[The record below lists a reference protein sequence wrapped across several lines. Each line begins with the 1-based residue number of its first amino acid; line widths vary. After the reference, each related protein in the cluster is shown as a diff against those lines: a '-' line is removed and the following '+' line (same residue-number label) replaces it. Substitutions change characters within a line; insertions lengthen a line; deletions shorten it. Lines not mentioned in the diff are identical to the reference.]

1 MLEGE
6 VLAGGGAV
14 GVGQAACRLL
24 PPHRHACDMPRL
36 WVALPYVAANLH
48 AGQLHSPAA
57 AARRDRWED
66 RLGRSGGQHGGGAQ
80 GGGSGGELATPPG
93 PTPGGAWR
101 CWHWAACISSR
112 RYRSMEASVS
122 GDAGGGAGG
131 AVRGMGEAGSAGRG
145 AGVPSPL
152 PPPPSLLLAP
162 AAGGPCNRIQV
173 DLSLLGRA
181 WAGRRPL
188 YAKAYGSGRRRCS
201 RVLQVEGCTVPQRAS
216 LPTSAH
222 PLELLDD
229 LPSRPRPA
237 GGKTHV
243 VHVLD
248 CWGSAAD
255 PDWRGDTPW
264 VYGSRGEWT
273 PQGPASY
280 RQLRSRLQHRRMR
293 QAPTGDGPGVH
304 HHAHL
309 VCTII
314 GMGRHR
320 GSSQPCRC
328 PPPLL
333 RVGGLSTDKFGWTLW
348 DMTRLLHQ
356 SL

>member
-1 MLEGE
+1 MELCEAWARRA
-6 VLAGGGAV
+6 VWGGG
-14 GVGQAACRLL
+14 QACL
-24 PPHRHACDMPRL
+24 PPSPTTDPAPGSCRWWLLQRH
-36 WVALPYVAANLH
+36 
-48 AGQLHSPAA
+48 
-57 AARRDRWED
+57 
-66 RLGRSGGQHGGGAQ
+66 
-80 GGGSGGELATPPG
+80 
-93 PTPGGAWR
+93 
-101 CWHWAACISSR
+101 
-112 RYRSMEASVS
+112 
-122 GDAGGGAGG
+122 
-131 AVRGMGEAGSAGRG
+131 
-145 AGVPSPL
+145 
-152 PPPPSLLLAP
+152 
-162 AAGGPCNRIQV
+162 QV

-181 WAGRRPL
+181 WAGRRSL
-188 YAKAYGSGRRRCS
+188 DAKAYGSGRRRCS
-201 RVLQVEGCTVPQRAS
+201 RVLHVEGCTVPQRAS

-273 PQGPASY
+273 PQRPASY